1 MPAGSLS
8 DTCNDAVFCEIKQ
21 EIIYSDQSSLANL
34 NKNEYLPATLEQ
46 ADPIP
51 WKARATNNTAYV
63 SPNAKTAKKTDYLFS
78 FYFII
83 HNKDT
88 LSGVTALSEP
98 FASLLK
104 RSLLR
109 LGTSFSLLG

>member
-1 MPAGSLS
+1 MFKLRASEHSIEFSSLS

-34 NKNEYLPATLEQ
+34 SKNEYLPATLEQ

-63 SPNAKTAKKTDYLFS
+63 SPNAKTAKEERLFS

-83 HNKDT
+83 HNIDT
-88 LSGVTALSEP
+88 LSGVIALSEP
-98 FASLLK
+98 VASLL
-104 RSLLR
+104 
-109 LGTSFSLLG
+109 